1 MKLAAEGFQT
11 YQTNKKGAY
20 ILIFLSSYAGIFYY
34 NQGEDY
40 APHITATSPRF
51 ENISGISA
59 VLLVLQSKIISR
71 LLDKVLTCIHACPIW
86 NI

>member
-11 YQTNKKGAY
+11 NQTNKKGAY
-20 ILIFLSSYAGIFYY
+20 ILIFLSSYAGFFYY

-51 ENISGISA
+51 ENPAASLQFYQSYN
-59 VLLVLQSKIISR
+59 LKSLV
-71 LLDKVLTCIHACPIW
+71 VC
-86 NI
+86 